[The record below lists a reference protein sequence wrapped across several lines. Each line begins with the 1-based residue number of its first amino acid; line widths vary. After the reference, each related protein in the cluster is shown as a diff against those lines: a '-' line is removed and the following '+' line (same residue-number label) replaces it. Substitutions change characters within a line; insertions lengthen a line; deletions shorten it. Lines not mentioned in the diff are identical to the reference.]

1 MSKIMTR
8 SMGINRR
15 DIVTNNI
22 FDRDELIRISIKKDG
37 VTNIDYNNKLGG
49 RGIYI
54 HPTSIEKGLKRKI
67 LAKRINK
74 FGGSL
79 ENILEEL
86 EKEIKNG

>member
-1 MSKIMTR
+1 MTR

-22 FDRDELIRISIKKDG
+22 FDRNELIRISIKKDG
-37 VTNIDYNNKLGG
+37 VTNIDYNNELGG

-54 HPTSIEKGLKRKI
+54 HPTSIEKGLNRKI
-67 LAKRINK
+67 LSKRINK